1 MFEQMQSELRKE
13 GIEGKPKF
21 ILCILAEKKNSLVY
35 GNCILLFLN
44 MFSLFFFYKLMNVNV
59 KKISRNFP
67 GPWKRRNLVEEGIV
81 TQCIAPTPKIND
93 QYLTNVLLKINSKV
107 ISED

>member
-1 MFEQMQSELRKE
+1 M
-13 GIEGKPKF
+13 
-21 ILCILAEKKNSLVY
+21 V
-35 GNCILLFLN
+35 NCILLFLN
-44 MFSLFFFYKLMNVNV
+44 MVSLSLFFNKLMNVNV
-59 KKISRNFP
+59 KFFSRNFP

-93 QYLTNVLLKINSKV
+93 QYLTNVLLKINAKV